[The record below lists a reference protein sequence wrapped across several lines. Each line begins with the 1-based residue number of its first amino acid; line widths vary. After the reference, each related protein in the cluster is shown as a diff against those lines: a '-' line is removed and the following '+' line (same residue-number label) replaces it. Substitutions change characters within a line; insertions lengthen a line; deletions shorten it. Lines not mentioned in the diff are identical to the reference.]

1 MLTRFFI
8 LFLFLVQS
16 VLLPA
21 QKGLLYEFNIS
32 CSYLKQEL
40 VQSAYR
46 EHIAELDE
54 YDVKFYKLDVEVT
67 DTSTFIKGNTLIS
80 AVSQVS
86 GLNQFVIELISD
98 LTVDSV
104 LINDEKQSFDHSGD
118 LITVSLA
125 SSVSLGEYFTAQ
137 IFYEGLV
144 PSEGFFSGM
153 TTGEDQNT
161 GFHVTWT
168 LSEPFNAKDWFPC
181 KQVLEDKAD
190 SVHVF
195 VTTDQNLMAGSNGL
209 LTAVVPL
216 PDNKIR
222 YEWKSSYP
230 IVYYLISVTVADYM
244 DYSIYA
250 KPKGYIDSILIQNF
264 IYDDSF
270 YLETNKEL
278 INETKDLVELFSELY
293 SLYPFEKEKYGH
305 CVAPMGGGME
315 HQTMTTLND
324 FRFFLVAHELGHM
337 WFGDNVT
344 CATWQDIWINE
355 GFASYTEYLA
365 YQYLRDQETADLW
378 MKNAHDR
385 AKNEP
390 EGSVYIPFEDANSV
404 NRIFSGNL
412 SYKKGA
418 AIVHMIRFELDNDSV
433 FFQVLKDFQTLFKDN
448 VATGIDFKSVLEATS
463 GKDFEDFFD
472 QWYFGEGFPSFGIE
486 WSQNGDTVLIRSSQ
500 TPSSINN
507 PLFKTSLEFKLNYS
521 GGDTTVRVFQD
532 KDIQSFSVYIPF
544 QITGL
549 IVDPDNWILHQI
561 SSIDH
566 IADYQEFKENK
577 FKIYPNPFSSDIE
590 ILFFE
595 GSRHRE
601 ISIID
606 FSGKVVLKITS
617 NHYKL
622 TIAGNTLP
630 RGIYILNIRE
640 GDRSYVQK
648 IVKQ

>member
-1 MLTRFFI
+1 
-8 LFLFLVQS
+8 
-16 VLLPA
+16 
-21 QKGLLYEFNIS
+21 
-32 CSYLKQEL
+32 
-40 VQSAYR
+40 
-46 EHIAELDE
+46 
-54 YDVKFYKLDVEVT
+54 
-67 DTSTFIKGNTLIS
+67 
-80 AVSQVS
+80 
-86 GLNQFVIELISD
+86 
-98 LTVDSV
+98 
-104 LINDEKQSFDHSGD
+104 
-118 LITVSLA
+118 
-125 SSVSLGEYFTAQ
+125 
-137 IFYEGLV
+137 
-144 PSEGFFSGM
+144 
-153 TTGEDQNT
+153 
-161 GFHVTWT
+161 
-168 LSEPFNAKDWFPC
+168 
-181 KQVLEDKAD
+181 
-190 SVHVF
+190 
-195 VTTDQNLMAGSNGL
+195 
-209 LTAVVPL
+209 
-216 PDNKIR
+216 NKTR

-250 KPKGYIDSILIQNF
+250 KPEGYIDSILIQNY
-264 IYDDSF
+264 IYDDSS
-270 YLETNKEL
+270 YLETNKDL

-433 FFQVLKDFQTLFKDN
+433 FFQVLQDFQNTFKDS
-448 VATGIDFKSVLEATS
+448 VATGLDFKDVLEATS
-463 GKDFEDFFD
+463 GKDFVDFFD

-500 TPSSINN
+500 TPSSLNN

-566 IADYQEFKENK
+566 IADYQKFKENK
-577 FKIYPNPFSSDIE
+577 FKIYPNPFSSDLN

-595 GSRHRE
+595 GSKHRE

-606 FSGKVVLKITS
+606 FSGKVV
-617 NHYKL
+617 
-622 TIAGNTLP
+622 
-630 RGIYILNIRE
+630 
-640 GDRSYVQK
+640 
-648 IVKQ
+648 

>member
-1 MLTRFFI
+1 MARRILLILLFIPFF
-8 LFLFLVQS
+8 LQVPGQRNYNSDRKEEFL
-16 VLLPA
+16 
-21 QKGLLYEFNIS
+21 GLKENLIYTKTG
-32 CSYLKQEL
+32 SYAAAMDQ
-40 VQSAYR
+40 
-46 EHIAELDE
+46 
-54 YDVKFYKLDVEVT
+54 YDVKFYKLNVEVT
-67 DTSTFIKGNTLIS
+67 NTSTFIKGNTLIG

-86 GLNQFVIELISD
+86 GLGQFVIELISD

-125 SSVSLGEYFTAQ
+125 SSVSQGEYFTAH
-137 IFYEGLV
+137 IFYGGLV

-168 LSEPFNAKDWFPC
+168 LSEPFNAKDWFAC

-190 SVHVF
+190 SIHVF
-195 VTTDQNLMAGSNGL
+195 ITTNQNLMAGSNGL

-230 IVYYLISVTVADYM
+230 IAYYLISITVADYM

-250 KPKGYIDSILIQNF
+250 KPEGYIDSILIQNF
-264 IYDDSF
+264 IYDDSY

-278 INETKDLVELFSELY
+278 INETKDLVELFSELF

-305 CVAPMGGGME
+305 CIAPIGGGME

-324 FRFFLVAHELGHM
+324 FSFFLVAHELGHM

-390 EGSVYIPFEDANSV
+390 EVSVYIPFEDANNV

-418 AIVHMIRFELDNDSV
+418 AIIHMIRFELDNDSA
-433 FFQVLKDFQTLFKDN
+433 FFRVLQDFQTLFKDS
-448 VATGIDFKSVLEATS
+448 VATGMDFKGVLEATS

-486 WSQNGDTVLIRSSQ
+486 WSQEGDTVLIRSSQ

-521 GGDTTVRVFQD
+521 GGDTTVRIFQN
-532 KDIQSFSVYIPF
+532 KDIQSFSIYIPF

-595 GSRHRE
+595 GIKLRE

-640 GDRSYVQK
+640 DKQTYVQK